1 MIKDY
6 LAGSANSLIETIPN
20 LINIGAEWV
29 KLLTPDS
36 IDKKINNFQYN
47 MNTGVENLQNGV
59 VDKLWADKNSTAYK
73 VGEWLDPTIV
83 VPGIWLAGKF
93 AKVWK
98 VGKLVSNAGKLT
110 RIWSRLW
117 NIGSKVGKTV
127 NFIDK
132 VVDPTTHLVWRL
144 TKGMSTATKVWA
156 FGADIWAKVW
166 WDLVRQSKSQSALFG
181 QYLWQLS
188 DDQLMALAK
197 QYWYQLPQT
206 F

>member
-1 MIKDY
+1 MIKNY

-29 KLLTPDS
+29 KLLTPNS
-36 IDKKINNFQYN
+36 IDKKINNFQYW
-47 MNTGVENLQNGV
+47 MNTGVENWQNKV
-59 VDKLWADKNSTAYK
+59 VDTLWADKNSTAYK

-93 AKVWK
+93 AKAWK

-110 RIWSRLW
+110 KIWSRLW
-117 NIGSKVGKTV
+117 NIGSKIWKTI
-127 NFIDK
+127 NTIDK

-144 TKGMSTATKVWA
+144 TKWLSTTTKVWA

-166 WDLVRQSKSQSALFG
+166 GDIVRQSKSQSALFG
-181 QYLWQLS
+181 QYLSQLS
-188 DDQLMALAK
+188 DDQLRTLAK